1 MVFRQFFIF
10 SSLALSAMLVI
21 TGMLW
26 TAINWA
32 WLIVGPLIALGF
44 HDLTQNKH
52 TLLKIYPVVGHFRYL
67 FESFRREL
75 QQYFVESDL
84 DGAPVAREFRRLV
97 YQRAKKDDDTRAF
110 GTIFDVYRD
119 GYEWLNHSL
128 APKTCLPV
136 NLRVS
141 FGGPQCTRPYDASV
155 LNISAMSYGALS
167 CNAVMALNRG
177 AKLGNF
183 AHNTGEG
190 GISDWHLE
198 CGGDLIWQI
207 GTGYFGCR
215 TPEGVFD
222 PQLFAEQAGREAVKM
237 IEIKLS
243 QGAKPGHGGV
253 LPAAKLTEEIARIR
267 MVPMGEDVLSPRG
280 HSAFSS
286 PLELLQFIARLRE
299 LSGGK
304 PVGFKFCPGN
314 RREFLGICKAMRE
327 TSLLPDFITVDGGE
341 GGTGAA
347 PVELTNSVGMPLWDG
362 LHFVNNALR
371 GIGVRDSIRIIAS
384 GKVFS
389 AFHMLQLLVLG
400 AETVN
405 SARGMM
411 LALGCIQSRKCNT
424 DKCPTG
430 ITTQNPARY
439 KQLDVT
445 DKGVRVANYHHS
457 SMEALAELLSILGRD
472 QLQDLDSADINRR
485 VSQGSVVNYAQLY
498 PRIEKDCLLHKDCTP
513 DHWASDWHQATA
525 DSWH

>member
-1 MVFRQFFIF
+1 MVFRQAFII
-10 SSLALSAMLVI
+10 SSLALSALLIIAGIVWP
-21 TGMLW
+21 GV
-26 TAINWA
+26 NWA
-32 WLIVGPLIALGF
+32 WLVIGPFIALGIR
-44 HDLTQNKH
+44 DLFQKKH

-67 FESFRREL
+67 FESVRREL

-84 DGAPVAREFRRLV
+84 DGAPVNREFRSLI
-97 YQRAKKDDDTRAF
+97 YQRAKKDNDTRAF

-119 GYEWLNHSL
+119 GYEWVNHSL
-128 APKTCLPV
+128 APKECLPV
-136 NLRVS
+136 DLRVT
-141 FGGPQCTRPYDASV
+141 FGGPECTRPYEASP

-167 CNAVMALNRG
+167 RNAVMALNRG

-198 CGGDLIWQI
+198 YGGDLIWQI

-222 PQLFAEQAGREAVKM
+222 PQLFSEQAGRDVVRM
-237 IEIKLS
+237 IEVKLS

-253 LPAAKLTEEIARIR
+253 LPAAKVTEEIARIR
-267 MVPMGEDVLSPRG
+267 MVPLGEDVLSPPV
-280 HSAFSS
+280 HSAFTN
-286 PLELLQFIARLRE
+286 PLELLHFVARLRK

-314 RREFLGICKAMRE
+314 RREFLGICKAMLE
-327 TSLLPDFITVDGGE
+327 TGLLPDFITVDGGE

-347 PVELTNSVGMPLWDG
+347 PVELTNSVGMPLRDG
-362 LHFVNNALR
+362 LNFVHNALR
-371 GIGVRDSIRIIAS
+371 GIGVRDRIRIIAS
-384 GKVFS
+384 GKAFS
-389 AFHMLQLLVLG
+389 AFHMLRMMVLG
-400 AETVN
+400 ADTVN

-411 LALGCIQSRKCNT
+411 LALGCIQSRSCNT

-445 DKGVRVANYHHS
+445 DKGMRVANYHHS
-457 SMEALAELLSILGRD
+457 SMETLAELLSILGKDR
-472 QLQDLDSADINRR
+472 LGELDAADINRR
-485 VSQGSVVNYAQLY
+485 VNQGSIMNYAQLY
-498 PRIEKDCLLHKDCTP
+498 PHIESGCLLHTDCAP
-513 DHWASDWHQATA
+513 DDWAGDWRQATGY
-525 DSWH
+525 SWR